1 MTITAVINAIPAHT
15 RDAKGLNSLRVLY
28 DRLHCHITLSDNLL
42 DLMRKR
48 RGVGLEFAINRI
60 KAHTA
65 SAEKACA
72 LFTSACTILVNDASR
87 LVTAII
93 TIQRY
98 QPPG

>member
-42 DLMRKR
+42 DLMRER
-48 RGVGLEFAINRI
+48 RGVSLELTVNGI
-60 KAHTA
+60 KAHAA
-65 SAEKACA
+65 SAEETCA
-72 LFTSACTILVNDASR
+72 LLASACTILVNDASR
-87 LVTAII
+87 LAAAVI

-98 QPPG
+98 LPPD